1 MTVTEYATGDVYKVL
16 GQISETIRQS
26 RPELGELPLTRITH
40 RRKAV
45 MGVVPA
51 WVLDVIEANP
61 AEFLER
67 YEAEQRRAS
76 SESAD

>member
-1 MTVTEYATGDVYKVL
+1 VTVTEYATGDVYKVL

-26 RPELGELPLTRITH
+26 RPELGEIPLTRITH

-51 WVLDVIEANP
+51 WVLDFIQANA
-61 AEFLER
+61 AEVLER
-67 YEAEQRRAS
+67 TEAQRRAS